1 MSAIGEYVH
10 LYASNYLE
18 YGINR
23 FGTTPNL
30 NAYDAMKTQRQRTR
44 DIINQKLTV
53 SNKENIEMGL
63 NNIFSKRK
71 SSSAQGIEEKII
83 QAINDKIQ
91 KKVQRMSFSSVDNF
105 TQIAKSSSLINTKGK
120 NIRLTTLLNKINDI
134 EQQVKN
140 LSKQKAPKAQ
150 ELKKAIENIYHSF
163 ANAVSKE
170 AFSKEEL
177 ELIKTNNIEKIQ
189 QMIGQKSFFTQEI
202 EGLTSMINTTLQT
215 FNVPS
220 ATAVEFITDT
230 NKIISASKKKIFEA
244 IEKELGTYW
253 DIKNF
258 IDVVDLQTINQYY
271 NDGHTTAETKLNGDS
286 FIMNLHWNEIALK
299 TGMELGGHDFIN
311 SQYILQSNL
320 MNILQGL
327 NNTDLINHWLNLQVS
342 HPSIKKTWSLKERK
356 TIKEIEPRLTTAH
369 YKGLEEILYHAI
381 STEIIT
387 QQLQEESVFVVKDGN
402 YYKIYDLGDLLDK
415 TTLPQQLVTD
425 FYFANQRA
433 VTIKK
438 RLSRLTKALHQSKVM
453 LTIKPDVM
461 QQGFYN

>member
-1 MSAIGEYVH
+1 M
-10 LYASNYLE
+10 
-18 YGINR
+18 
-23 FGTTPNL
+23 
-30 NAYDAMKTQRQRTR
+30 
-44 DIINQKLTV
+44 
-53 SNKENIEMGL
+53 
-63 NNIFSKRK
+63 
-71 SSSAQGIEEKII
+71 
-83 QAINDKIQ
+83 
-91 KKVQRMSFSSVDNF
+91 
-105 TQIAKSSSLINTKGK
+105 
-120 NIRLTTLLNKINDI
+120 
-134 EQQVKN
+134 
-140 LSKQKAPKAQ
+140 
-150 ELKKAIENIYHSF
+150 
-163 ANAVSKE
+163 
-170 AFSKEEL
+170 
-177 ELIKTNNIEKIQ
+177 
-189 QMIGQKSFFTQEI
+189 
-202 EGLTSMINTTLQT
+202 
-215 FNVPS
+215 
-220 ATAVEFITDT
+220 
-230 NKIISASKKKIFEA
+230 
-244 IEKELGTYW
+244 
-253 DIKNF
+253 
-258 IDVVDLQTINQYY
+258 DLQTINQYY